1 MTINDRNENWMTAH
15 WINTKICSSNH
26 SSQSCTSYYHT
37 ILCNEISTVAP
48 TNRNSPHR
56 PRNSRILTRLWWILD
71 FLFSTAAMNSCK
83 RKELDP
89 YMRTRICELRN
100 TAQWSY
106 GRIHK
111 AYPDIPLSTIKSTC
125 QSQKK
130 RVNNQSRPRSGRP
143 RKDRSIERSQNQM
156 YGLCSPTMG

>member
-1 MTINDRNENWMTAH
+1 MIPHTAPQFPYLDVLL
-15 WINTKICSSNH
+15 IKTTYNF
-26 SSQSCTSYYHT
+26 
-37 ILCNEISTVAP
+37 
-48 TNRNSPHR
+48 
-56 PRNSRILTRLWWILD
+56 D
-71 FLFSTAAMNSCK
+71 FLFSTTTMSLRK

-125 QSQKK
+125 QSQKT

-143 RKDRSIERSQNQM
+143 RKESSIEGPQDQM
-156 YGLCSPTMG
+156 YVFCSPTMLDRDLMSFNKVEATPTETNTGPPRTTKPTTKSGRE

>member
-1 MTINDRNENWMTAH
+1 M
-15 WINTKICSSNH
+15 SS
-26 SSQSCTSYYHT
+26 
-37 ILCNEISTVAP
+37 
-48 TNRNSPHR
+48 R
-56 PRNSRILTRLWWILD
+56 
-71 FLFSTAAMNSCK
+71 K

-89 YMRTRICELRN
+89 FMRTRICELRN

-143 RKDRSIERSQNQM
+143 RKDKSSEGLQEHEQDQMPEQIQQDEHPSQQAREGNDSEVHQQA
-156 YGLCSPTMG
+156 YPADLRGQQEEQAVAL

>member
-1 MTINDRNENWMTAH
+1 M
-15 WINTKICSSNH
+15 SS
-26 SSQSCTSYYHT
+26 
-37 ILCNEISTVAP
+37 
-48 TNRNSPHR
+48 R
-56 PRNSRILTRLWWILD
+56 
-71 FLFSTAAMNSCK
+71 K

-125 QSQKK
+125 RSQKK

-143 RKDRSIERSQNQM
+143 RKDRPIESSQDQMSRQPQPEQILDNQQGQHIQSPNPDGNEQTSHQRTPADESRA
-156 YGLCSPTMG
+156 GLRDQQTEGQRAAL

>member
-1 MTINDRNENWMTAH
+1 M
-15 WINTKICSSNH
+15 SS
-26 SSQSCTSYYHT
+26 
-37 ILCNEISTVAP
+37 
-48 TNRNSPHR
+48 R
-56 PRNSRILTRLWWILD
+56 
-71 FLFSTAAMNSCK
+71 K

-89 YMRTRICELRN
+89 FMRTRICELRN

-143 RKDRSIERSQNQM
+143 RKDKSSEGLQEHEQDQIPEQIQEDERSQQALEGNGSGFHQQASTADLR
-156 YGLCSPTMG
+156 GQQEEQAVAL